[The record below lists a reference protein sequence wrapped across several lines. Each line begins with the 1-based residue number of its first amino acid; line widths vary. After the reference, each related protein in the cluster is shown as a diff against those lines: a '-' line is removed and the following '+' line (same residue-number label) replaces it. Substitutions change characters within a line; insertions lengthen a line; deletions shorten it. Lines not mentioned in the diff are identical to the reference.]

1 MAKKQSFGD
10 KSKKKEQ
17 DKNPGTMVKVVESVV
32 NPRTG
37 AQSFRTRMIRV
48 TKDNEKEIYG

>member
-17 DKNPGTMVKVVESVV
+17 DGNTGTMVKVVESIV

-37 AQSFRTRMIRV
+37 AQSFRTRMVRV